1 MISSKLSIMK
11 TRRTLRHCL
20 WTLLALFGF
29 SAAHADELQAGQAA
43 PPFALKDQSGET
55 HQLSDYAGKWL
66 VVYFYPKDD
75 TPGCTKEACHFRDDI
90 VQLRAL
96 GVQILGISLDDTESH
111 GQFAAKFSLPFP
123 LLSDAGGNVAKTY
136 DAYWSL
142 GPLHAARRHT
152 FIIDPAGRIAKVYRK
167 VDPDTH
173 SAEVIA
179 DVKKLQQHGG
189 S

>member
-1 MISSKLSIMK
+1 MTS
-11 TRRTLRHCL
+11 RRTFPTCIVA
-20 WTLLALFGF
+20 LLALFGY
-29 SAAHADELQAGQAA
+29 SGAHAESLAVGQPA
-43 PPFALKDQSGET
+43 PPFALKDQNGRI

-90 VQLRAL
+90 AQLHAL
-96 GVQILGISLDDTESH
+96 GVQIVGISLDSTANHD
-111 GQFAAKFSLPFP
+111 QFAKKFSLPFP
-123 LLSDAGGNVAKTY
+123 LLADDGGAIAKRY

-142 GPLHAARRHT
+142 LFIHVARRHT
-152 FIIDPAGRIAKVYRK
+152 FIIDPTGRIAKIYRK

-173 SAEVIA
+173 SAEVIVDIKA
-179 DVKKLQQHGG
+179 LQQRQG

>member
-1 MISSKLSIMK
+1 MSS
-11 TRRTLRHCL
+11 RPNLRSC
-20 WTLLALFGF
+20 LLAFLAIFGW
-29 SAAHADELQAGQAA
+29 SAAHADSLAVGQAA
-43 PPFALKDQSGET
+43 PPFSLKDQNGKT

-75 TPGCTKEACHFRDDI
+75 SPGCTKEACHFRDDI
-90 VQLRAL
+90 AQLRAL
-96 GVQILGISLDDTESH
+96 GVQLLGISLDSAESH
-111 GQFAAKFSLPFP
+111 DRFAAKFSLPFP
-123 LLSDAGGNVAKTY
+123 LLADDGGAIAKTY

-142 GPLHAARRHT
+142 GFIHVARRHT
-152 FIIDPAGRIAKVYRK
+152 FIIDPTGRIAKIYRK

-179 DVKKLQQHGG
+179 DIKTLQRQG